1 MALTAD
7 EKEAIMAARG
17 ESYAPTAVKSKTR
30 RYDVR
35 FADGKGA
42 TVLDMLGE
50 DAEVCMDGIRSIFA
64 DGYVLSITPT

>member
-1 MALTAD
+1 MALSAN

-17 ESYAPTAVKSKTR
+17 ESAAAPAVKSKTR

-42 TVLDMLGE
+42 TVLDMNG
-50 DAEVCMDGIRSIFA
+50 DDTAQCMAGIASIFR
-64 DGYVLSITPT
+64 DGYVLSVTPM